1 MRQRFLFVFLFF
13 FSLSSA
19 GVLFAQDIKKAG
31 GLYNEKKYERAYAE
45 FEKIYKGDPNN
56 MDALNGMAWSKMQ
69 TGKIDDAE
77 RMFKDIIRK
86 TPYHAGAHEGM
97 LSVNTKRYERL
108 NEAWNQYYAG
118 DFNKATQSFVSL
130 IQDKNILLP
139 ERELWRAHLGLGY
152 SYSGNKLYD
161 DAIDAFKESLKG
173 QENYDAYRGIGL
185 AEFQT
190 KNYQAAAKSFNSSL
204 KLNPVQYDIKSLLAW
219 SLFRAGSNTEA
230 IKTFKEQ
237 TAVNPY
243 DADTRY
249 GLALSLHQKGDRNNA
264 LNEFYTAINILPGY
278 VATEEFLKTIGST
291 KEYKDLYSYLG
302 WSLYHAGIYKNSLNI
317 FESGIKKYPKDA
329 DLLRGAGYAALKI
342 GKYNEAIEFCS
353 RSLSIN
359 PDIPPV
365 YETAFAS
372 ETGALYRLFS
382 DAKTTSGW
390 AFLYKNDYAKAED
403 TFVSALKSHPDW
415 ADANSGL
422 GWVYYSLKKYNEAE
436 EQFNKAIKLDPTY
449 ADAYGGITAI
459 VNARLGK
466 SGEGWKYYYLG
477 HYDKA
482 KESFSNLLKDTN
494 LSVEAKENTMRGLGW
509 SNLMLK
515 NYNDAEGNFNALIK
529 ENSND
534 SNAILGMGYVAYN
547 KNNFAEGI
555 SYLKKAIKSFPLDVN
570 AETALGWSYYNTGDY
585 ANSLIE
591 FRRAVQLNPY
601 LAEPNRGAGFSL
613 IKIGREDEGRASII
627 SAINIYPE
635 GVDNEELA
643 SLIKE
648 KRGINDLYISLTW
661 SYYNLAKWDN
671 ALKTIEIIKK
681 ENITYPEL
689 SMLAGY
695 IQYKK
700 RDYDNAIGSL
710 TAFLKGAPASER
722 GFGKYSESLLTLG
735 WSYYNKQNYDM
746 ALQSFKKLSEL
757 HKEDDI
763 WAAPYDGMGWTYLK
777 KGNKSDAE
785 KMFNKSLQLAP
796 GYIRSLDGL
805 RAIKGNSK

>member
-1 MRQRFLFVFLFF
+1 MRWRFFLLSVFIFL

-19 GVLFAQDIKKAG
+19 GESFAQGIKKAG
-31 GLYNEKKYERAYAE
+31 VLYNEKRYEQAYSE
-45 FEKIYKGDPNN
+45 FEGVHKGDPNN
-56 MDALNGMAWSKMQ
+56 MDALNGMAWSSLQM
-69 TGKIDDAE
+69 GKIDDAE

-86 TPYHAGAHEGM
+86 LPYHAGAQEGM

-108 NEAWNQYYAG
+108 NEAWSWYAAG
-118 DFNKATQSFVSL
+118 DFNKATQSFVSI
-130 IQDKNILLP
+130 IQDKKRLLP
-139 ERELWRAHLGLGY
+139 ERDLWRAYLGLGY
-152 SYSGNKLYD
+152 SYSGNKLYK
-161 DAIDAFKESLKG
+161 DAGDAFKESLKL
-173 QENYDAYRGIGL
+173 QDNYDAHRGIGL

-190 KNYQAAAKSFNSSL
+190 KNFQVAIKSFNSSL
-204 KLNPVQYDIKSLLAW
+204 KLNPVQYDLKSMLAW
-219 SLFRAGSNTEA
+219 SLFRAGSNAEA

-237 TAVNPY
+237 IAVNPY
-243 DADTRY
+243 DADIHY
-249 GLALSLHQKGDRNNA
+249 GLALTLHQKGDRNNA

-278 VATEEFLKTIGST
+278 VATEEFLKAIGGA
-291 KEYKDLYSYLG
+291 KEYKDLYEYLG
-302 WSLYHAGIYKNSLNI
+302 WSLYHAGLYKNSLNV
-317 FESGIKKYPKDA
+317 FESGIKEYQKDA
-329 DLLRGAGYAALKI
+329 DLLRGAGYASLKT

-353 RSLSIN
+353 KSLSIN
-359 PDIPPV
+359 PGIPPV
-365 YETAFAS
+365 YETAFVP

-436 EQFNKAIKLDPTY
+436 EQFNKAIKLDPAY
-449 ADAYGGITAI
+449 ADAYGGITA
-459 VNARLGK
+459 VANARLGK

-477 HYDKA
+477 QYDKA
-482 KESFSNLLKDTN
+482 KEFFGNLLKDAS
-494 LSVEAKENTMRGLGW
+494 LSVEAKENTMRGSGW

-515 NYNDAEGNFNALIK
+515 NYNDAEGNFNALLK

-534 SNAILGMGYVAYN
+534 SDAILGMGYAAYN

-555 SYLKKAIKSFPLDVN
+555 SYLKKAVRSFPLDVN
-570 AETALGWSYYNTGDY
+570 AEIALGWSYYKTGDG

-601 LAEPNRGAGFSL
+601 LAEPHRGVGFSL
-613 IKIGREDEGRASII
+613 IKIGRGDEGRASII

-635 GVDNEELA
+635 VVDNGELT

-648 KRGINDLYISLTW
+648 KKGLNELYISLAW
-661 SYYNLAKWDN
+661 SYYTFGKWDN

-689 SMLAGY
+689 PMLAGY

-700 RDYDNAIGSL
+700 KDYDNAIGSL
-710 TAFLKGAPASER
+710 TAFLKGAPASEM
-722 GFGKYSESLLTLG
+722 GFGKYSESFLTLG

-757 HKEDDI
+757 HKADDI

-777 KGNKSDAE
+777 KG
-785 KMFNKSLQLAP
+785 
-796 GYIRSLDGL
+796 
-805 RAIKGNSK
+805 